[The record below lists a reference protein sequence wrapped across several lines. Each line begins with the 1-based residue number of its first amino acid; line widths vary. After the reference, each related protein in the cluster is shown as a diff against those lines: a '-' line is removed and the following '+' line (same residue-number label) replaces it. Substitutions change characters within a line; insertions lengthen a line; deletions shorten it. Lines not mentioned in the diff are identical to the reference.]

1 MKITDV
7 KIKRVEGEGR
17 LLAYANVTFD
27 ESFVVH
33 NIRVIRGDEGL
44 FIAMPRRKTNSGEYK
59 DVAHPINAAFRA
71 EMEKGILEAFE
82 KEPKGEPKPSDNKE
96 SSKS

>member
-7 KIKRVEGEGR
+7 KIKRVTGEGR

-27 ESFVVH
+27 ASFVVH
-33 NIRVIRGDEGL
+33 NIRIIRGDEGL
-44 FIAMPRRKTNSGEYK
+44 FVAMPRRKTSSGEYK

-71 EMEKGILEAFE
+71 EMQESILKAYEVSPE
-82 KEPKGEPKPSDNKE
+82 TGSEEIPNPS
-96 SSKS
+96 

>member
-7 KIKRVEGEGR
+7 KIKRVTGEGR

-27 ESFVVH
+27 ASFVVH
-33 NIRVIRGDEGL
+33 NIRVIRGDDGL
-44 FIAMPRRKTNSGEYK
+44 FVAMPRRKTSSGEYK

-71 EMEKGILEAFE
+71 EMQSDILKAYEASPE
-82 KEPKGEPKPSDNKE
+82 TGSEEMPNPS
-96 SSKS
+96 